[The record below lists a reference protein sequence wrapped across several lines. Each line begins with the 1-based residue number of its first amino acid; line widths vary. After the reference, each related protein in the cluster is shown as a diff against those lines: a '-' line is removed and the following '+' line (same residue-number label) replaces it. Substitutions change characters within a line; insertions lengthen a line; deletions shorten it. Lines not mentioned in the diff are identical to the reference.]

1 MVFTPK
7 RCSNPYIELS
17 LTAPL
22 KTALSE
28 ISSSDGI
35 SLILFFVHQC
45 KLLHPPFESQP
56 PPEATNKNTAPPLM
70 GKLPRRIAQ
79 AIRPQTER
87 LNTISAQRWL
97 FSIPLFSHIHFKK
110 SVVPKV
116 YISTFISFL
125 LSMFSSFLLSRP
137 VNNVVF
143 AKFHALKTRGVK
155 KI

>member
-1 MVFTPK
+1 MVSRSFFFLFTNASYFIP
-7 RCSNPYIELS
+7 
-17 LTAPL
+17 
-22 KTALSE
+22 
-28 ISSSDGI
+28 
-35 SLILFFVHQC
+35 Q
-45 KLLHPPFESQP
+45 FESQP

-116 YISTFISFL
+116 YHFRPLSLSYCLCSHSFC
-125 LSMFSSFLLSRP
+125 FSRP

-155 KI
+155 KNLSKQYYIPNKRANFGMN